1 MIICKPNP
9 LCPNPRL
16 ADKTDHG
23 FTRTV
28 PPLLLLQVEF
38 LDFFFFKIEKII
50 QLELFSSCNLRAPLH
65 PAGRGGSPDIM
76 AENVSAP
83 YSVPL
88 SYISAPTP
96 TPTPGIMREGE
107 AWT

>member
-1 MIICKPNP
+1 MALPELSHPYSYSRWNFWI
-9 LCPNPRL
+9 
-16 ADKTDHG
+16 
-23 FTRTV
+23 
-28 PPLLLLQVEF
+28 
-38 LDFFFFKIEKII
+38 FFFKIEKII